1 MHRLKNKLYYTVHI
15 TDASGAIEDTT
26 IWKSLLQVHYEPDIT
41 V

>member
-1 MHRLKNKLYYTVHI
+1 MHRLKNKLNYTIHI

-26 IWKSLLQVHYEPDIT
+26 MWTSLLQVHYEPDIA